1 VTTGYF
7 GTDGVERAPDAQ
19 GSFHTQA
26 DLPHVDVG
34 SGVSMR
40 VLAGERLLLSYV
52 TIEPHGVAPVHVHT
66 EEQLGVVVSGSCEF
80 ELDGVTRTLGPG
92 DLYHAP
98 PGVPHGARTGDEA
111 CVIVDLFSP
120 PRRALLDLIPVDVI

>member
-1 VTTGYF
+1 MPAPTRASAGSSWQRGPSPSTAARRRSSAASSADGIRHDAAVTSGYF
-7 GTDGVERAPDAQ
+7 GTDGVEPAPAAQ
-19 GSFHTQA
+19 GSSHTQA

-66 EEQLGVVVSGSCEF
+66 EEQLGVVVSGSC
-80 ELDGVTRTLGPG
+80 
-92 DLYHAP
+92 
-98 PGVPHGARTGDEA
+98 
-111 CVIVDLFSP
+111 
-120 PRRALLDLIPVDVI
+120 